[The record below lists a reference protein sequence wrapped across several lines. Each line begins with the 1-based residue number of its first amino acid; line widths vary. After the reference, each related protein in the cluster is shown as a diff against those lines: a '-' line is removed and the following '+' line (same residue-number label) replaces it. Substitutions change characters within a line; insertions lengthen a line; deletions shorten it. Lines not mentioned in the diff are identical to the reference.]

1 MRHPVDNPTISQG
14 YQDNKWSYG
23 YGAFGHTGIDYGV
36 GEGNIVRAVHSGT
49 VVGVGTNS
57 SYVGGLYVIVSGS
70 GGYQAYTGHMS
81 RIDVSHGQS
90 VSEGQQIGL
99 SGRTGYVT
107 GPHVHFQVRDS
118 AGNLVNPLS
127 LITNSAPSGA
137 VGGDVITANDVG
149 RVRVINSEVEGYPL
163 HATHAGAYDAVEMKA
178 WTGNSFQNL
187 IDQKWRQG
195 EAFRTMREAKSAFYD
210 TWANKVGELSTRP
223 TKAELDAINVALK
236 ASHQAVLDA
245 EAKLALQLA
254 KPPEVI
260 KEQVEVDKPFTDQDG
275 MNWLKKKINQLF
287 GRAIFK

>member
-1 MRHPVDNPTISQG
+1 MRHPVDNPVISQG
-14 YQDNKWSYG
+14 YQDNKNLYG

-36 GEGNIVRAVHSGT
+36 GDGTIVRAVHTGT
-49 VVGVGTNS
+49 VVDVGTNEN
-57 SYVGGLYVIVSGS
+57 YVGGLYVIVSGS
-70 GGYQAYTGHMS
+70 GYKAYTGHMS
-81 RIDVSHGQS
+81 RIDVSVGQS

-99 SGRTGYVT
+99 SGRTGYVI

-118 AGNLVNPLS
+118 SGNLVNPLS

-178 WTGNSFQNL
+178 WTGNTFQNL

-195 EAFRTMREAKSAFYD
+195 EAFRTAREAKDAFYN

-223 TKAELDAINVALK
+223 TKAELDALNVALK
-236 ASHQAVLDA
+236 ESHQAVADA
-245 EAKLALQLA
+245 EAKLAEQLA

-260 KEQVEVDKPFTDQDG
+260 KETVTVPLTWKTVLPWIISQIKG
-275 MNWLKKKINQLF
+275 LKK
-287 GRAIFK
+287 